1 MAHPRMRQLH
11 KQLAGPRR
19 RRVERG
25 DRGADA
31 TRVVVGAGLVLL
43 RDGDFGG
50 GHFCVCGGGGGGVK
64 GGYQGG
70 WEGLMINLFSYVECR
85 GWEALEVFEGDA
97 LNSRQGR
104 K

>member
-1 MAHPRMRQLH
+1 MAHARMRQLY

-31 TRVVVGAGLVLL
+31 ARVVVGAGLVLL

-50 GHFCVCGGGGGGVK
+50 GHFCVCRGRGGGGK
-64 GGYQGG
+64 GGISGG
-70 WEGLMINLFSYVECR
+70 M
-85 GWEALEVFEGDA
+85 
-97 LNSRQGR
+97 GR
-104 K
+104 SDDESFLVCGM

>member
-1 MAHPRMRQLH
+1 MAHARVCQLY

-31 TRVVVGAGLVLL
+31 ARVVVGAGEVLL

-50 GHFCVCGGGGGGVK
+50 GHCCVK
-64 GGYQGG
+64 GRGEGGIFGGKSWGLFVVVVWETGDGEGY
-70 WEGLMINLFSYVECR
+70 
-85 GWEALEVFEGDA
+85 
-97 LNSRQGR
+97 
-104 K
+104 

>member
-1 MAHPRMRQLH
+1 MAHARMRQLY

-31 TRVVVGAGLVLL
+31 ARVVVGAGLVLL

-50 GHFCVCGGGGGGVK
+50 GHFCVCRGRGGGG
-64 GGYQGG
+64 
-70 WEGLMINLFSYVECR
+70 
-85 GWEALEVFEGDA
+85 
-97 LNSRQGR
+97 
-104 K
+104 